1 MTWANLK
8 GLRTLVEFLGWG
20 RGWGRG
26 ADKTTKPLDELRRRN
41 FYTKYCHFDLDTS
54 EIIIALELE
63 ASRGGTH
70 SN

>member
-20 RGWGRG
+20 REWSRG
-26 ADKTTKPLDELRRRN
+26 ADKATKPLDELRRN
-41 FYTKYCHFDLDTS
+41 FYTKCCHFDLDTS
-54 EIIIALELE
+54 ETITALKLE
-63 ASRGGTH
+63 ARRGGTH